1 VTVIRKT
8 AVVPY
13 TAEQMYELVNDIE
26 SYPSFLPWCS
36 DASVTVHGED
46 SLTASLSMAAGK
58 IKHSFTTENTMQP
71 GRRIEVRLVS
81 GPFRYLSGNWTFEP
95 MEGGGSCRISL
106 EMDFEFK
113 NKLLK
118 MTLSKLF
125 HQIVDSLVDAFTRRA
140 RQVYG
145 NA

>member
-1 VTVIRKT
+1 
-8 AVVPY
+8 VPY

-26 SYPSFLPWCS
+26 SYPAFLPWCS
-36 DASVTVHGED
+36 DASVTVHGDD
-46 SLTASLSMAAGK
+46 SLTASLSMAAGR
-58 IKHSFTTENTMQP
+58 IRRSFTTENTMQP
-71 GRRIEVRLVS
+71 GRRIDVRLVN
-81 GPFRYLSGNWTFEP
+81 GPFRYLSGYWTFEP
-95 MEGGGSCRISL
+95 EEGGACRITL

-125 HQIVDSLVDAFTRRA
+125 HHIMDSLVDAFTRRA

-145 NA
+145 DA

>member
-1 VTVIRKT
+1 
-8 AVVPY
+8 
-13 TAEQMYELVNDIE
+13 MYDLVNDIE
-26 SYPSFLPWCS
+26 SYPAFLPWCS

-46 SLTASLSMAAGK
+46 SLTASLSMAAGR
-58 IKHSFTTENTMQP
+58 IRQSFSTENTMQP
-71 GRRIEVRLVS
+71 GRRIEVRLVR
-81 GPFRYLSGNWTFEP
+81 GPFRYLRGYWTFEP
-95 MEGGGSCRISL
+95 VDGGASCRISL

-125 HQIVDSLVDAFTRRA
+125 HHIMDSLVDAFIRRA